1 VFPPVYFKEYQ
12 MFVLPIAI
20 ILSLFV
26 LSMFAFLFVV
36 VLRAVKIRKAEKA
49 ELFERG
55 YVSVGG
61 VSFIRRRFEMP
72 LISTVLPV
80 GLMLFALLIALIPFN
95 TKYWFITSESGT
107 VTNIQTQTVLTDEDA
122 TQLTPQFVVT
132 LNEDTEVIMDDP
144 RIQNVKVGDKL
155 NLNCSW
161 EFVYAGADKQNC
173 IPQ

>member
-1 VFPPVYFKEYQ
+1 MVVFPLF
-12 MFVLPIAI
+12 I
-20 ILSLFV
+20 ILNLFA
-26 LSMFAFLFVV
+26 LAMFAFLFVV

-49 ELFERG
+49 ERDERG

-61 VSFIRRRFEMP
+61 AGSIRRRFEIP
-72 LISTVLPV
+72 LISTSVPV
-80 GLMLFALLIALIPFN
+80 GVMVLALLIALIPFN
-95 TKYWFITSESGT
+95 SKYWFITPESGT

-132 LNEDTEVIMDDP
+132 LDEDTEVIMNDP
-144 RIQNVKVGDKL
+144 RIQNVKVGDEL